1 MRELL
6 VPITVT
12 GDHSSVVAFN
22 VLEHIPDDVEAL
34 RTFAGLVRPGGRIVM
49 LCPAFPIG
57 MSRFDREVGHVRRYT
72 KATIGAAARDA
83 GLQVEQVHYVGS
95 IGLLAWIVNMRLL
108 GGRPQAGRGAAPL
121 GPLRDPGRPLGRGTR
136 PAAVRS
142 VGAARGHGACLVTES
157 DTVEPTDEVT
167 EHREQGE
174 PTTSSRR
181 PAPWSDSASPPGS
194 PASPS
199 WRSAIRLWTLTS
211 VADFTPDGGDPFWYH
226 QQAND
231 LVDGRWFTD
240 PFIHRATGEYVP
252 GAQHPPL
259 YTMWLSVSS
268 LLGADSY
275 TSHKVM
281 SCLAGVLAVVLIGL
295 AARAAAGARAGLI
308 AAGLAAVYPPLWV
321 IDGLLWPEGLFAA
334 MIALSVLFAYRWR
347 RSASLPDAIGLG
359 VAIALATL
367 TRGEAVGLLVV
378 LVLPL
383 MVLRP
388 ALTWRTPA
396 HPPGGGRPGVRR
408 ARGAVV
414 DPQLRVL
421 RAVHAA
427 VDQHRRDLRL
437 RQQPVRLRHRRP
449 RSTSARPTQSRYEGT
464 PERHRRSTPTGSTYL
479 GFWYFPW
486 EVYQRCI
493 GGEPPGDVSQKS
505 EYWRKM
511 GLEYAKDNL
520 DRFPVVAAARV
531 GRVWDVWRPFQ
542 NAFFL
547 KTEGRNQTVSNIGVW
562 CWWAVA
568 ALAIYGAVVLR
579 RRGQTIL
586 PFVSLAVL
594 ITITAV
600 YGYGTDR
607 FRVPMDVAALILAGA
622 AIDAVA
628 AGPTIARSTTSTRDA
643 DARLTP
649 PTGPGPPRARP
660 VTFGTIARMPG
671 PAPAPTEPGTTA
683 PPTSSTWPGTT
694 ARRRSPLAGALGD
707 GGDRRRGRRPDPRP
721 DRGPR
726 PADLV
731 PDRRHRPGRAAHALP
746 AERPAARRRRRAHR
760 RRPGPAGQP
769 SRAPHVL
776 GDVADLLAARPVG
789 LGVRGRHRRS

>member
-1 MRELL
+1 M
-6 VPITVT
+6 T
-12 GDHSSVVAFN
+12 
-22 VLEHIPDDVEAL
+22 
-34 RTFAGLVRPGGRIVM
+34 
-49 LCPAFPIG
+49 
-57 MSRFDREVGHVRRYT
+57 
-72 KATIGAAARDA
+72 DA
-83 GLQVEQVHYVGS
+83 D
-95 IGLLAWIVNMRLL
+95 I
-108 GGRPQAGRGAAPL
+108 
-121 GPLRDPGRPLGRGTR
+121 
-136 PAAVRS
+136 
-142 VGAARGHGACLVTES
+142 
-157 DTVEPTDEVT
+157 VEPTDEVT
-167 EHREQGE
+167 DTG
-174 PTTSSRR
+174 SR
-181 PAPWSDSASPPGS
+181 ASDDVVPPPGTLVGQRF
-194 PASPS
+194 AA
-199 WRSAIRLWTLTS
+199 WLTGIAVVAFGVRLWTLTS
-211 VADFTPDGGDPFWYH
+211 VADFTPDNGDPFWYH

-231 LVDGRWFTD
+231 LVDGRWFID
-240 PFIHRATGEYVP
+240 PFIHRATGEFVP

-259 YTMWLSVSS
+259 YTMWLSISS

-334 MIALSVLFAYRWR
+334 MIALSVLFAFRWR

-388 ALTWRTPA
+388 SLTWRIRLIHLA
-396 HPPGGGRPGVRR
+396 AAGL
-408 ARGAVV
+408 AFI
-414 DPQLRVL
+414 VL
-421 RAVHAA
+421 VAPWSIRNLVSYERFMPLSTNTDEIFVYANNPYAYGTADRTNVCTAA
-427 VDQHRRDLRL
+427 
-437 RQQPVRLRHRRP
+437 
-449 RSTSARPTQSRYEGT
+449 QSRYEGT
-464 PERHRRSTPTGSTYL
+464 PDGVTLDATGSTYL

-486 EVYQRCI
+486 EMYQRCI

-594 ITITAV
+594 ITVTAV

-622 AIDAVA
+622 AIDALLR
-628 AGPTIARSTTSTRDA
+628 ARQRHSTTSTAGDA
-643 DARLTP
+643 
-649 PTGPGPPRARP
+649 G
-660 VTFGTIARMPG
+660 
-671 PAPAPTEPGTTA
+671 
-683 PPTSSTWPGTT
+683 
-694 ARRRSPLAGALGD
+694 
-707 GGDRRRGRRPDPRP
+707 
-721 DRGPR
+721 
-726 PADLV
+726 
-731 PDRRHRPGRAAHALP
+731 
-746 AERPAARRRRRAHR
+746 
-760 RRPGPAGQP
+760 
-769 SRAPHVL
+769 
-776 GDVADLLAARPVG
+776 
-789 LGVRGRHRRS
+789 